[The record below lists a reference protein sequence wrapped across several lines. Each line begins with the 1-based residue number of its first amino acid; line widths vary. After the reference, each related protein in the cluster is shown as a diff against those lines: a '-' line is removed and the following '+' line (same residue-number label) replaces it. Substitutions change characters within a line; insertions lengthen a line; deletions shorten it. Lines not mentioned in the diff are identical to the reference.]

1 MMPRLVI
8 FSESLISVPE
18 ILIGGIAGKVR
29 KRWCVPKSMDSDLSG
44 LRQRPLKHS
53 HERREDKHASKQ
65 SIEALIPPLLRLM

>member
-8 FSESLISVPE
+8 FSESFISVPE
-18 ILIGGIAGKVR
+18 ILIGGTAGKVC

-44 LRQRPLKHS
+44 LRRRPLKHS

-65 SIEALIPPLLRLM
+65 SI

>member
-1 MMPRLVI
+1 MPRLVML
-8 FSESLISVPE
+8 SESLISVPE

-44 LRQRPLKHS
+44 LRQRPLKQS

-65 SIEALIPPLLRLM
+65 SIEALIPLLLRLM